1 MTDNI
6 FAPES
11 MSDLSFTQTTMHM
24 KRYCAAQDVKRVIK
38 APGQL
43 AEAHNKQMK
52 RVIIRKNGVIV
63 SDKTGA
69 AKARTVR
76 YKYGS

>member
-11 MSDLSFTQTTMHM
+11 MSDLSFTQTTQHM
-24 KRYCAAQDVKRVIK
+24 KRYCAAQDVKHVIK
-38 APGQL
+38 TPGQL

-63 SDKTGA
+63 SDKTGT

>member
-11 MSDLSFTQTTMHM
+11 MSDLSFTQTTQHM
-24 KRYCAAQDVKRVIK
+24 KRYCAAQDVKHVIK
-38 APGQL
+38 TPGQL

-63 SDKTGA
+63 SDKTGT

-76 YKYGS
+76 YKHGS

>member
-24 KRYCAAQDVKRVIK
+24 KRYNAAQDPSYPMKT
-38 APGQL
+38 PGNL
-43 AEAHNKQMK
+43 AACHNRKMK
-52 RVIIRKNGVIV
+52 RVIIRENGVIV
-63 SDKTGA
+63 SDKFGY
-69 AKARTVR
+69 AKSSTKR

>member
-1 MTDNI
+1 MADNI

-24 KRYCAAQDVKRVIK
+24 KRYCAAQDVKHVIK
-38 APGQL
+38 TPSQL

-52 RVIIRKNGVIV
+52 RVIIRKNGVVV
-63 SDKTGA
+63 SDKIGY
-69 AKARTVR
+69 AKPSAKR

>member
-24 KRYCAAQDVKRVIK
+24 KRYCATQDVKRVIK
-38 APGQL
+38 APVQL
-43 AEAHNKQMK
+43 AEAHNRKMK
-52 RVIIRKNGVIV
+52 RVIIRKNGVVV

>member
-11 MSDLSFTQTTMHM
+11 MSDLSFTQTTQHM
-24 KRYCAAQDVKRVIK
+24 KRYNATQDVNHPSKTH
-38 APGQL
+38 GNL
-43 AEAHNKQMK
+43 AHHHNKQMK
-52 RVIIRKNGVIV
+52 RVIIRNNGAIV
-63 SDKTGA
+63 SDKLGYAKPA
-69 AKARTVR
+69 AKR